1 MRDAEIIARIRLLQT
16 RNIGPMTY
24 SLLLDRYGN
33 AVKALA
39 AVPDLAS
46 RGGRKLTVASAAIAK
61 AEIAANAAIGAT
73 MLWRGS
79 DLYPDR
85 LAQFSDAPA
94 VMSAI
99 GNLHLLQKPMIAIV
113 GARNASI
120 NAMHFA
126 ETLAADLGRA
136 RFVIVSG
143 MAHGIDSAAHPGA
156 MVSGTIGV
164 LAGGAD
170 IIYPPENRDLFARI
184 KTDGLLLAEMP
195 PGTAPT
201 PRHFPT
207 RNRIIASLPTC
218 VIAIEAAAQSG
229 SVITNREA
237 ADRGTDV
244 MAVPGAPLD
253 PRAIGCNRLIRD
265 GAILV
270 TTAEDVIEHVNRD
283 TSVRLPPPIIRWH
296 ESAAT
301 PATEADIDRCR
312 TMILD
317 GLSGEPTD
325 IDAVITWCDLPVPA
339 VMAAV
344 LELELAGIVQRHF
357 GNRVS
362 RCMTGL

>member
-1 MRDAEIIARIRLLQT
+1 
-16 RNIGPMTY
+16 
-24 SLLLDRYGN
+24 
-33 AVKALA
+33 V
-39 AVPDLAS
+39 
-46 RGGRKLTVASAAIAK
+46 
-61 AEIAANAAIGAT
+61 
-73 MLWRGS
+73 
-79 DLYPDR
+79 
-85 LAQFSDAPA
+85 
-94 VMSAI
+94 
-99 GNLHLLQKPMIAIV
+99 
-113 GARNASI
+113 
-120 NAMHFA
+120 
-126 ETLAADLGRA
+126 
-136 RFVIVSG
+136 
-143 MAHGIDSAAHPGA
+143 
-156 MVSGTIGV
+156 
-164 LAGGAD
+164 
-170 IIYPPENRDLFARI
+170 
-184 KTDGLLLAEMP
+184 
-195 PGTAPT
+195 
-201 PRHFPT
+201 
-207 RNRIIASLPTC
+207 
-218 VIAIEAAAQSG
+218 IEAAARSG
-229 SVITNREA
+229 SLITAREA